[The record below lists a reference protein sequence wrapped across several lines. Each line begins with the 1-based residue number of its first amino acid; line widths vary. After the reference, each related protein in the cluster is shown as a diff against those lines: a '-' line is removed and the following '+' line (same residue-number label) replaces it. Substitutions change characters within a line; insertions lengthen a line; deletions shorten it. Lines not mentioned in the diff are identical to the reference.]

1 MEMDSA
7 FQFLVQYGDNPLSIR
22 IWRYL
27 LINADG
33 RREFGNSVEVT
44 THHFHVSVCGGL
56 D

>member
-7 FQFLVQYGDNPLSIR
+7 FQFLVQYGDKPLSIR
-22 IWRYL
+22 IWRDL
-27 LINADG
+27 LIDADG